1 MVKHGCD
8 LTLFDTWEF
17 AVERRIDGEGTD
29 FGQSVNEEHNGEE
42 LFHLSPLPACTGGLL
57 SQDQLA
63 DEVLE
68 DHRSRNSPKGTS
80 GSHVWLRKSLTCKYL
95 GAEQVQPGQE
105 RSVPAHGR
113 EG

>member
-1 MVKHGCD
+1 MVKHGYD

-57 SQDQLA
+57 SQDSLQMRCWRITGAETLQRELQA
-63 DEVLE
+63 AM
-68 DHRSRNSPKGTS
+68 S
-80 GSHVWLRKSLTCKYL
+80 GS
-95 GAEQVQPGQE
+95 ENP
-105 RSVPAHGR
+105 
-113 EG
+113 